1 MRQSQLF
8 TKTRKEAPSDEV
20 AKNAKLLIRAGFVDK
35 LQAGVYTYL
44 PLGLRVLK
52 KIENIIREE
61 MNSAGGQEILMPSLH
76 PKENWQTTGR
86 WNTMDDLYKVSDS
99 SGRENALGPTHEE
112 VVVPLVKQFISSY
125 RDLPQDVPLA
135 VYQFQNKF
143 RMELRAKSGIL
154 RGREFMM
161 KDMYSFHRDEA
172 DLSAFYEKMKGV
184 YTRVFERAGLGDRTY
199 LTFASGGSFSKYS
212 HEFQTLT
219 TAGEDTIHICDK
231 CRIAINKEIIEEKAL
246 CPLCGSKD
254 LRTETAVE
262 VGNIFELKTKFSA
275 PFNLSYK
282 DEEGIEQ
289 PVVMGCYG
297 IGLGR
302 MLGTVVEVL
311 SDDNGLVWPRE
322 ISPFLVH
329 LVEIPEVSGEVRAAA
344 EKLYVDL
351 FGQGVEVLWDDRE
364 LRAGEK
370 FADSDLIGIPLRVVV
385 SEKTLEA
392 GKFEVKER
400 STGEVSMVDRAQL
413 REFIKS
419 VKFIKS
425 KVDTGSGSEP
435 TL

>member
-8 TKTRKEAPSDEV
+8 TKARKEAPADEV

-61 MNSAGGQEILMPSLH
+61 MNKAGGQEILMPSLH

-86 WNTMDDLYKVSDS
+86 WDTMDDLYKVSDS

-112 VVVPLVKQFISSY
+112 IVVPLVKQFVSSY
-125 RDLPQDVPLA
+125 RDLSQDNPLA

-154 RGREFMM
+154 RGREFIM
-161 KDMYSFHRDEA
+161 KDMYSFHQNEA
-172 DLSAFYEKMKGV
+172 DLSAYYEKMKGV
-184 YTRVFERAGLGDRTY
+184 YARVFERAGLGERTY

-219 TAGEDTIHICDK
+219 NAGEDTIHICDK
-231 CRIAINKEIIEEKAL
+231 CRIAVNKEIIEEQDS
-246 CPLCGSKD
+246 CPSCGNKE
-254 LRTETAVE
+254 LRVETAVE
-262 VGNIFELKTKFSA
+262 VGNIFDLKTKFSA
-275 PFNLSYK
+275 LFKLSYK
-282 DEEGIEQ
+282 DEAGNEQ

-311 SDDNGLVWPRE
+311 GDDKGLVWPKE
-322 ISPFLVH
+322 ISPFAVH
-329 LVEIPEVSGEVRAAA
+329 LVEIPSTKEVVHREA
-344 EKLYVDL
+344 EKLYDEL
-351 FGQGVEVLWDDRE
+351 TEQGTEVLWDDRD

-370 FADSDLIGIPLRVVV
+370 FAESDLLGIPLRVVV
-385 SEKTLEA
+385 SEKTLAE
-392 GKFEVKER
+392 GKFEIKER
-400 STGEVSMVDRAQL
+400 STGDVSMLERAQL
-413 REFIKS
+413 FKMCIMK
-419 VKFIKS
+419 
-425 KVDTGSGSEP
+425 
-435 TL
+435 